1 MNALLSVSPSLLSA
15 LLLNG
20 ALLAASAMCG
30 RKVFELF
37 TVLGFIG
44 LLMAYLASSGMNA
57 LLVAVVAVMQLTATG
72 PRAARL
78 SARSRPAAVADS
90 VRRPR

>member
-57 LLVAVVAVMQLTATG
+57 LLVAVVAVM
-72 PRAARL
+72 RL

>member
-37 TVLGFIG
+37 TVLSFIG

-57 LLVAVVAVMQLTATG
+57 LLVAVVAVMQLIATG
-72 PRAARL
+72 PWAARL
-78 SARSRPAAVADS
+78 SARSRPAAVSDS